1 MVSSFPGA
9 IDDKA
14 DTPILEHIARLLP
27 QEWLASAATG
37 SPQRCAEQVL
47 RQFDLG
53 VDGVILHGA
62 SPEQLTPV
70 VQAYRSIRPVGR
82 FDHLKANPGR

>member
-1 MVSSFPGA
+1 
-9 IDDKA
+9 
-14 DTPILEHIARLLP
+14 
-27 QEWLASAATG
+27 
-37 SPQRCAEQVL
+37 VL
-47 RQFDLG
+47 RQFDLV

-62 SPEQLTPV
+62 SPEELTPV